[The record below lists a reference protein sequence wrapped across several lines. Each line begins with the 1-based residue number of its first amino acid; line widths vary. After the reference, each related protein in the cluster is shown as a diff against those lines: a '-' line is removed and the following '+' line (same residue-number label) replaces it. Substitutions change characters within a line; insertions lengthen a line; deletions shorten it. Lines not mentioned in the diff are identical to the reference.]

1 MDLKNLLKRFE
12 NCPCGRKHS
21 FDLETYVARE
31 GLVNEVG
38 DELLKANFPKKIY
51 IVSDENELKA
61 ANGILESLDKCG
73 YKYELKV
80 YPDLKYA
87 YMDDSLEIADKI
99 SNFDGLL
106 SIGTG
111 SCNDI
116 CRYAAY
122 IANKPFAIFATAPSM
137 DGFASDSAPLIKNNF
152 KISYQCRQP
161 SIVLADTNIL
171 ASSPSELKAAGFGDI
186 VAKYVGLVDWKLS
199 NYITGE
205 YICENVVNLVQETVD
220 KVVSNVEKIQ
230 SNDPKASESI
240 LDALIITGCAMQLVH
255 LSRPAS
261 GAEHIVSHFWEIHK
275 LEKGIWPDYHGKKVG
290 IATCLLVPIY
300 KEIAKIEKAELVQEN
315 LKLDDVLKHYSINN
329 RKEIIGLN
337 VPSIMDTVS
346 RQAFEDNWDNI
357 KNDIHK
363 YLPDTDKFISLMKT
377 AGCAT
382 TIEEGNISQE
392 FCDEAIKYSPYMRR
406 RITLMRILPM
416 IKEKR

>member
-1 MDLKNLLKRFE
+1 MDLNKLLKRFE
-12 NCPCGRKHS
+12 NCPCGRKHT
-21 FDLETYVARE
+21 FDLKTYIARE

-38 DELLKANFPKKIY
+38 QELVKAEFPNNIY
-51 IVSDENELKA
+51 IVTDENELKA
-61 ANGILESLDKCG
+61 ADGILQSLDKANI
-73 YKYELKV
+73 KYDIKV

-87 YMDDSLEIADKI
+87 YIDDSYEIAKTLDDY
-99 SNFDGLL
+99 SSLL

-137 DGFASDSAPLIKNNF
+137 DGFASDSAPLIKDNF
-152 KISYQCRQP
+152 KKSYQCRQP
-161 SIVLADTNIL
+161 SVVLADTNIL

-186 VAKYVGLVDWKLS
+186 VAKYVGLVDWNLS
-199 NYITGE
+199 HYITGE
-205 YICENVVNLVQETVD
+205 YICQNVVDLVKETVD
-220 KVVSNVEKIQ
+220 KVVANTDKIQ
-230 SNDPKASESI
+230 STDAKAAESV
-240 LDALIITGCAMQLVH
+240 LDALIVTGCAMQLVH

-275 LEKGIWPDYHGKKVG
+275 LERGIWPDYHGKKVG

-300 KEIAKIEKAELVQEN
+300 KEVAKYDKAILTNEKLD
-315 LKLDDVLKHYSINN
+315 LDDVISHYSDRN
-329 RKEIIGLN
+329 RKEIIKMN
-337 VPSIMDTVS
+337 IPSIMDTVS
-346 RQAFEDNWDNI
+346 KANFEANWDNI

-363 YLPDTDKFISLMKT
+363 YLPDTDKFIEIMKE

-382 TIEEGNISQE
+382 TIEEGNISKE

-406 RITLMRILPM
+406 RITLLRILPM
-416 IKEKR
+416 IQEKK